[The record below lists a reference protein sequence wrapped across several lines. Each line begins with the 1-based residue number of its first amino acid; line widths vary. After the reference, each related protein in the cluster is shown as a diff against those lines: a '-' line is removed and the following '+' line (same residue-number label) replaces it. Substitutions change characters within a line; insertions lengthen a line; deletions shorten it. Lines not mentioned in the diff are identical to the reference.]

1 MSVKDLL
8 PGQPVTND
16 GKPGSA
22 VLIEIIQRQNRMI
35 RDLEKRVEALEP

>member
-8 PGQPVTND
+8 PGQPVTSD
-16 GKPGSA
+16 GRAGSF

-35 RDLEKRVEALEP
+35 RDLEARVKALEP